1 MRQQLLIV
9 GVHGQLGGVA
19 VVRAVLDVLAV
30 AVLLQVVRL
39 HSDAINLA
47 LFERQHLGRVVGN
60 AGHLVVVRLI
70 LADVVAVMIAIP
82 VVIAGQGV
90 FLVQFEGRQLVRAVG
105 NRVLHGTAVAGLH
118 FVRFFLGGNF
128 LAVLVEGLAGFVNG
142 LVDQVGGRQGVG
154 HIEVR
159 FVHGVSQDEVNGV
172 IVNLLE
178 ANLVPRRGIRHAGG
192 VQVLS
197 LHGLI
202 LLTRGEVVVKQVLCG
217 DPRFSSGFVFNRG
230 IAVHRVVRNVHIL
243 RRGIALRVQRADHA
257 PSAHVEVHIGAGGNE
272 VLGSVCNQ
280 VISRLARVEVV
291 LRVVDDELTSIV
303 AVSAAIQHLRV
314 EQLLHRVHIVISGD
328 GGAIFPLGELVQR
341 DTPSLGGLAFLHA
354 VLTDILSGHVHRH
367 FSSQFGH
374 DGVAILFG
382 IQNEGVETR
391 ADIVQNISVF
401 VRFPGERVPVQRRV
415 NAGSVAVVGVHLFI
429 GVVLAS
435 FADILIGRNR
445 LRAPLALFQRDSA
458 RVVHALTDIVGI
470 SRRERAFCQRSRTQ
484 HHARR
489 QDQREN
495 LLHGLTPPIHFV
507 PDDTMQM
514 IRCIYYR
521 GIAAS
526 LSSVCRLQFLTN
538 LPSKFP
544 TCTAIP

>member
-1 MRQQLLIV
+1 M
-9 GVHGQLGGVA
+9 
-19 VVRAVLDVLAV
+19 
-30 AVLLQVVRL
+30 
-39 HSDAINLA
+39 
-47 LFERQHLGRVVGN
+47 VGN

-142 LVDQVGGRQGVG
+142 LVDQVGRQGVG

-159 FVHGVSQDEVNGV
+159 FVHGVGQDEVNGV

-217 DPRFSSGFVFNRG
+217 DPRFGSGFVFNRG

-243 RRGIALRVQRADHA
+243 RRRIALRVQRADHA

-280 VISRLARVEVV
+280 VIGRLARVEVV
-291 LRVVDDELTSIV
+291 LRVVDDELASIV

-314 EQLLHRVHIVISGD
+314 EQLLHVVHIVISGD

-354 VLTDILSGHVHRH
+354 VLTDILSSHVHRH

-382 IQNEGVETR
+382 IQ
-391 ADIVQNISVF
+391 
-401 VRFPGERVPVQRRV
+401 
-415 NAGSVAVVGVHLFI
+415 
-429 GVVLAS
+429 
-435 FADILIGRNR
+435 
-445 LRAPLALFQRDSA
+445 
-458 RVVHALTDIVGI
+458 
-470 SRRERAFCQRSRTQ
+470 
-484 HHARR
+484 
-489 QDQREN
+489 
-495 LLHGLTPPIHFV
+495 
-507 PDDTMQM
+507 
-514 IRCIYYR
+514 Y
-521 GIAAS
+521 
-526 LSSVCRLQFLTN
+526 
-538 LPSKFP
+538 
-544 TCTAIP
+544 